1 MSIDSKD
8 NLDFQA
14 AKFSQQII
22 DETIKENLIDSSSVE
37 NLVTKTLGVLQENG
51 VYACVL
57 YLQSRSSDKDKKISN
72 SVMKNLFEITE
83 FIGIAPPVD
92 SSPTDKLDFVSNNI
106 CKDLDTLFLTKQL
119 WEQTLLYTRY
129 GAKTADEDGRS

>member
-1 MSIDSKD
+1 MSIESKN

-22 DETIKENLIDSSSVE
+22 DETIKENLIDSNSVE

-72 SVMKNLFEITE
+72 SVMRSLFEMTE
-83 FIGIAPPVD
+83 LIEIKSPVD
-92 SSPTDKLDFVSNNI
+92 SSSTDKSDFVPMNI
-106 CKDLDTLFLTKQL
+106 FKDLDTLFLTKQL
-119 WEQTLLYTRY
+119 WEQILLYARY
-129 GAKTADEDGRS
+129 GAKDRRL

>member
-1 MSIDSKD
+1 MNIDPKD
-8 NLDFQA
+8 NLDYQA

-22 DETIKENLIDSSSVE
+22 GETIKENLIDSSSVE

-72 SVMKNLFEITE
+72 SVMRNLFEMTE
-83 FIGIAPPVD
+83 LIGIEPPVD
-92 SSPTDKLDFVSNNI
+92 SSSTDKLEFVSNNI
-106 CKDLDTLFLTKQL
+106 CKDFDTLFLTKQL
-119 WEQTLLYTRY
+119 WEQVLLYARY
-129 GAKTADEDGRS
+129 GAKAVKDGRL

>member
-1 MSIDSKD
+1 MSIDVKD

-22 DETIKENLIDSSSVE
+22 NETIKENLIDSPSVE

-51 VYACVL
+51 IYACVL

-72 SVMKNLFEITE
+72 SVMKNLFELIK
-83 FIGIAPPVD
+83 FIEIEPPVD
-92 SSPTDKLDFVSNNI
+92 TSPSGKLDFVSTNI

-119 WEQTLLYTRY
+119 WEQILLYARY
-129 GAKTADEDGRS
+129 GAKAAKDGRL